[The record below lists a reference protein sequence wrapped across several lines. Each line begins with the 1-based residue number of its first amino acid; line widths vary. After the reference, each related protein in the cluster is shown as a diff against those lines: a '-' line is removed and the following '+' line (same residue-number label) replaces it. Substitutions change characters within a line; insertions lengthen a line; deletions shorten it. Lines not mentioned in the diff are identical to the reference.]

1 MRASW
6 LETPSMTVPGQG
18 TFEWANGNKYIGKVF
33 KGKRDGFG
41 IMMFGE
47 HDSLGMRSYSGYW
60 VNDVPSGNGSTV
72 MTNGEFYIGEIFE
85 GKKNGHGT
93 LTFAKD
99 DERLSYTGDWTDDE
113 ITGQGIMTWKNKDTY
128 HGDLINGKRSG
139 TGIMKNYK
147 TGGGVMNTLLL
158 SIQRF

>member
-1 MRASW
+1 
-6 LETPSMTVPGQG
+6 MTVPGQG

-60 VNDVPSGNGSTV
+60 VNNVPSGNGSTV

-99 DERLSYTGDWTDDE
+99 DERLSYTGDWTFDE
-113 ITGQGIMTWKNKDTY
+113 MTGQGTMIWKNNDTY
-128 HGDLINGKRSG
+128 SGNWIYGKRSG

-147 TGGGVMNTLLL
+147 TGGGVMNTFLL